1 MIRFCGV
8 DFESWLY
15 GFEDTEKSVK
25 GTVEAIINHPLIPND
40 INVSG
45 FIIDSVTGE
54 LTPGAVIVVLHTV
67 ISPASGRPI
76 SSRISAGG

>member
-1 MIRFCGV
+1 M
-8 DFESWLY
+8 

-54 LTPGAVIVVLHTV
+54 LTPVQ
-67 ISPASGRPI
+67 
-76 SSRISAGG
+76 